1 MMSLRRLKLDQDNIY
16 SAVYSHWIKISLI
29 NQTRSVPTLTQRA
42 YNFNAG
48 PSALPQEVLE
58 KAQQQLVDFRDSGM
72 SIMEMSHRSAIF
84 DEVHNEAI
92 ALLKKLYAIP
102 ENYEVLF
109 LQGGASLQFTMVPM
123 NFLSTDQKASYVLS
137 GSWSEKA
144 FKEAKFFGTP
154 VEAAST
160 KENQYRHIPSLAD
173 IQFNEDDAYVHI
185 TSNNT
190 IYGTQWK
197 DYPNTGNVP
206 LVADM
211 SSDILSKPID
221 IQKFGLIY
229 AGAQKNLG
237 PSGVTVV
244 IIRKDLLEKANKN
257 IPTMLKYTTHAD
269 SNSLY
274 NTPPTFGIYMLG
286 EVLKWV
292 ESNGGVAAVEKHNE
306 LKAKIIYDAIDNS
319 NGFYKGH
326 ATPESRSLMNITFRV
341 ADEELEK
348 LFLAEAKAAGFVGLN
363 GHRSVGGCRASTY
376 NAVPLEACEALRD
389 FMVDFQQKHQ

>member
-1 MMSLRRLKLDQDNIY
+1 MTN
-16 SAVYSHWIKISLI
+16 
-29 NQTRSVPTLTQRA
+29 NNNRA

-48 PSALPQEVLE
+48 PSALPLEVLE
-58 KAQQQLVDFRDSGM
+58 KAQKELVDFNNTGM
-72 SIMEMSHRSAIF
+72 SIMEMSHRSKDYDA
-84 DEVHNEAI
+84 VHNEAI
-92 ALLKKLYAIP
+92 ERLKKIYSIP
-102 ENYEVLF
+102 ENYEVLL

-123 NFLSTDQKASYVLS
+123 NFLSEGQTASYVLT

-144 FKEAKFFGTP
+144 IKEVKLFGTA

-160 KENQYRHIPSLAD
+160 KENQYKNIPSLD
-173 IQFNEDDAYVHI
+173 EIKFNADDAYVHI

-197 DYPNTGNVP
+197 EFPNTGDVP

-211 SSDILSKPID
+211 SSDILSKPVD
-221 IQKFGLIY
+221 VSKFGIIY

-257 IPTMLKYTTHAD
+257 IPTMLKYSTHAD

-292 ESNGGVAAVEKHNE
+292 EAQGGLEAIEKNNE
-306 LKAKIIYDAIDNS
+306 EKAKLIYDVIDNS

-326 ATPESRSLMNITFRV
+326 AEEGSRSLMNITFRI

-348 LFLAEAKAAGFVGLN
+348 QFLVEAKEAGFVGLN

-376 NAVPLEACEALRD
+376 NAVPKAACQALAD
-389 FMVDFQQKHQ
+389 FMLDFQRKHQ

>member
-1 MMSLRRLKLDQDNIY
+1 M
-16 SAVYSHWIKISLI
+16 
-29 NQTRSVPTLTQRA
+29 TQRA

-48 PSALPQEVLE
+48 PSALPLEVLE
-58 KAQQQLVDFRDSGM
+58 KAQQQLVNFRDSGM

-102 ENYEVLF
+102 ENYEILF
-109 LQGGASLQFTMVPM
+109 LQGGASLQFTMIPM
-123 NFLSTDQKASYVLS
+123 NFLQADQKASYVLS

-144 FKEAKFFGTP
+144 FKEAKLFGTP

-160 KENQYRHIPSLAD
+160 KENQYRNIPALAD
-173 IQFNEDDAYVHI
+173 IQFNEEDAYVHI

-197 DYPNTGNVP
+197 EFPETGNVP

-211 SSDILSKPID
+211 SSDILSKPVD
-221 IQKFGLIY
+221 VSKFGLIY

-257 IPTMLKYTTHAD
+257 IPTMLKYSTHAD

-292 ESNGGVAAVEKHNE
+292 ESKGGVAEIAKHNE
-306 LKAKIIYDAIDNS
+306 LKAKVIYDAIDNS
-319 NGFYKGH
+319 NGFYTGH

-348 LFLAEAKAAGFVGLN
+348 QFLVEAKAAGFVGLN

>member
-1 MMSLRRLKLDQDNIY
+1 MTN
-16 SAVYSHWIKISLI
+16 
-29 NQTRSVPTLTQRA
+29 NNNRA

-48 PSALPQEVLE
+48 PSALPLEVLE
-58 KAQQQLVDFRDSGM
+58 KAQKELVDFNNTGM
-72 SIMEMSHRSAIF
+72 SIMEMSHRSKDYDA
-84 DEVHNEAI
+84 VHNEAI
-92 ALLKKLYAIP
+92 ERLKKIYSIP
-102 ENYEVLF
+102 ENYEVLL

-123 NFLSTDQKASYVLS
+123 NFLSEGQTASYVLT

-144 FKEAKFFGTP
+144 IKEVKLFGTA

-160 KENQYRHIPSLAD
+160 KENQYKNIPSLD
-173 IQFNEDDAYVHI
+173 EIKFNADDAYVHI

-197 DYPNTGNVP
+197 EFPNTGDVP

-211 SSDILSKPID
+211 SSDILSRPVD
-221 IQKFGLIY
+221 VSKFGIIY

-257 IPTMLKYTTHAD
+257 IPTMLKYSTHAD

-292 ESNGGVAAVEKHNE
+292 EAQGGLEAIEKNNE
-306 LKAKIIYDAIDNS
+306 EKAKLIYDVIDNS

-326 ATPESRSLMNITFRV
+326 AEEGSRSLMNITFRI

-348 LFLAEAKAAGFVGLN
+348 QFLVEAKEAGFVGLN

-376 NAVPLEACEALRD
+376 NAVPKAACQALAD
-389 FMVDFQQKHQ
+389 FMLDFQRKHQ